1 MTVAF
6 VTAPVEK
13 HDEMQN
19 RSEIFLTEK
28 TEILLHCHLHMIR
41 IWEREYYIIGYS

>member
-19 RSEIFLTEK
+19 RSEMFLNK
-28 TEILLHCHLHMIR
+28 KNCEILLHCHWHMIR
-41 IWEREYYIIGYS
+41 I

>member
-28 TEILLHCHLHMIR
+28 HIIR
-41 IWEREYYIIGYS
+41 I

>member
-19 RSEIFLTEK
+19 RSEIFLHKKIVEFCYVVTV
-28 TEILLHCHLHMIR
+28 T
-41 IWEREYYIIGYS
+41 